1 MRRIKYK
8 KGRSVQPNYYEY
20 TGSYK
25 TEPIQ
30 LQLFAYNNEGYRE
43 WHATQWSQLI
53 EQISNVENTSD
64 VKWLNIHGLHDVS
77 LIKEVVQHFKID
89 AHLAADIL
97 NVSKRS
103 RMEEFEDILFF
114 SVKSILDEPQVNE
127 FKVEQISF
135 LLTKNML
142 LSFQEKKGD
151 YFTHIRERIRT
162 QAGLVCK
169 KKNDFL
175 LYLMLDAIME
185 NFYITLERTEDRIE
199 SLQIEA
205 KAAYH
210 QHILEEIE
218 KTREHLYYLKRSII
232 PLRDSLFSLKSIN
245 DSNEDFTGIEAANQ
259 TFFSRLHQKALE
271 LIEQVDYDI
280 NSLVSASSFYFSA
293 QNHRMNE
300 IMKTLT
306 VVSVVFIPLTF
317 IVGIYGM
324 NFENMPELHYQNGYY
339 FILGF
344 MLLLVL
350 IMLGYFKWKK
360 WF

>member
-8 KGRSVQPNYYEY
+8 KGRSVQPNYFEY

-25 TEPIQ
+25 NEPVQ

-43 WHATQWSQLI
+43 WHAKHWSELI
-53 EQISNVENTSD
+53 EQISTLEKTSD

-77 LIKEVVQHFKID
+77 LIQEIVQYFKID
-89 AHLAADIL
+89 AHLGADIL
-97 NVSKRS
+97 NVTKRS
-103 RMEEFEDILFF
+103 RMEEYEDVLFF
-114 SVKSILDEPQVNE
+114 SVKSILNE
-127 FKVEQISF
+127 VQGHEIKVEQISF
-135 LLTKNML
+135 LLTKNFL

-185 NFYITLERTEDRIE
+185 NFYMTLEKTEERIE
-199 SLQIEA
+199 LLQNEA
-205 KAAYH
+205 KTAYS
-210 QHILEEIE
+210 QNVLEEIE
-218 KTREHLYYLKRSII
+218 KTRENLHFLKRSII

-245 DSNEDFTGIEAANQ
+245 DSNEDFVGIDAANQ
-259 TFFSRLHQKALE
+259 TFFSRLHQKAME

-280 NSLVSASSFYFSA
+280 NSLDSASSFYFSA
-293 QNHRMNE
+293 QSHRMNE

-324 NFENMPELHYQNGYY
+324 NFENMPELQYHNGYFY
-339 FILGF
+339 ILGIMF
-344 MLLLVL
+344 MLVL
-350 IMLGYFKWKK
+350 FMLGYFKWKK

>member
-8 KGRSVQPNYYEY
+8 KGRNVQPNYYEY
-20 TGSYK
+20 TGSYRN
-25 TEPIQ
+25 EPVQ
-30 LQLFAYNNEGYRE
+30 LQLFAYNSEGYRE
-43 WHATQWSQLI
+43 WHASQWNQI
-53 EQISNVENTSD
+53 YEQVSGLENTSD
-64 VKWLNIHGLHDVS
+64 VKWINIHGLHDVS
-77 LIKEVVQHFKID
+77 LVKELVQFFKID

-103 RMEEFEDILFF
+103 RMEEFDDVLFF
-114 SVKSILDEPQVNE
+114 SVKSILNE
-127 FKVEQISF
+127 SQNNDIKVEQISF
-135 LLTKNML
+135 LLTKNFL
-142 LSFQEKKGD
+142 LSFQEKRGD

-169 KKNDFL
+169 KKNDYL

-185 NFYITLERTEDRIE
+185 NFYITLERTEDQIE
-199 SLQIEA
+199 SLQNEA
-205 KAAYH
+205 KTAYN
-210 QHILEEIE
+210 QNILEEIE
-218 KTREHLYYLKRSII
+218 KTREHLYFLKRSII

-259 TFFSRLHQKALE
+259 TFFSRLHQKAIE

-280 NSLVSASSFYFSA
+280 NSLDSASSFYFSA
-293 QNHRMNE
+293 QSHRMNE

-317 IVGIYGM
+317 IVGVYGM
-324 NFENMPELHYQNGYY
+324 NFENIPELKHPNGYFY
-339 FILGF
+339 VLAVMFIL
-344 MLLLVL
+344 VL
-350 IMLGYFKWKK
+350 FMLGYFRRKK